1 MNMKRRVIE
10 ALNLLAALL
19 LACTA
24 RSAEAEEPAIKVGDQ
39 FPVLME
45 FALEG
50 ELPRELK
57 GKLVIVDFWASWCGP
72 CAQALPA
79 LDALRKEFPPG
90 DFQVVAVNVDREA
103 KSAQAFVRKRPIGYP
118 SALDPQGAIP
128 AQFGVE
134 VMPTSFLIDRDGT
147 VRHVQRGFRTE
158 DVGPLRK
165 QIQQLVAKK
174 APQTQAPANAQAP
187 ARAHAPAKA
196 QAPAKAAR

>member
-1 MNMKRRVIE
+1 MPLARVRAFAAAVLTMS
-10 ALNLLAALL
+10 ALALPAAAVEQGDKAPNFTAAGLTGGTVSLADY
-19 LACTA
+19 
-24 RSAEAEEPAIKVGDQ
+24 RGKV
-39 FPVLME
+39 VYL
-45 FALEG
+45 
-50 ELPRELK
+50 
-57 GKLVIVDFWASWCGP
+57 DFWASWCGP